1 MNSIMIEF
9 YPTFELYQSLRN
21 QLMGILTDADLA
33 YTPGGANPPLG
44 ALCREMG
51 EIEYAY
57 VQSFKTF
64 TINFSYRNTDPGLD
78 SSVARLVALFA
89 ALDEELKAVV
99 ASVPEEDV
107 QGRQVVREA
116 FSLLPKMHLYVYQ
129 EALLIFYG
137 KASVYLKALNKPIPD
152 QVRDW
157 IA

>member
-21 QLMGILTDADLA
+21 QLMDILTDADLA

-64 TINFSYRNTDPGLD
+64 TIDFSYRNTGPGLD
-78 SSVARLVALFA
+78 ISVARLVAWFA

-107 QGRQVVREA
+107 QGRQVVRDA

-137 KASVYLKALNKPIPD
+137 KVLVYLRAMDKPVP
-152 QVRDW
+152 QNWADW
-157 IA
+157 LG